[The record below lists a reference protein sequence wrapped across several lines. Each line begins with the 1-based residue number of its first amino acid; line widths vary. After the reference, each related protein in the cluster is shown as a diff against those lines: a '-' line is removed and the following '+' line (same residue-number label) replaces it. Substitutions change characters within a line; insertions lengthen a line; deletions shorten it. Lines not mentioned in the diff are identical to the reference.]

1 MDAVTEDK
9 IYKLVLQGKIAE
21 EQDVEVVHEKLAI
34 IFDIDLKKIPKLL
47 KKPTIIRKNLA
58 YDVALEY
65 QAGLKKI
72 GVSCEVSK

>member
-1 MDAVTEDK
+1 MKTEDK

-21 EQDVEVVHEKLAI
+21 EQDVEVVHEKLAV

-47 KKPTIIRKNLA
+47 KKPTIIRKNLTHDA
-58 YDVALEY
+58 ALEY

-72 GVSCEVSK
+72 GVSCKVSK

>member
-1 MDAVTEDK
+1 MDVVTEDK

-21 EQDVEVVHEKLAI
+21 EQEVEIVHEKLAV

-47 KKPTIIRKNLA
+47 KKPTIIRKNLTH
-58 YDVALEY
+58 DVALEY

-72 GVSCEVSK
+72 GVLSEVSK